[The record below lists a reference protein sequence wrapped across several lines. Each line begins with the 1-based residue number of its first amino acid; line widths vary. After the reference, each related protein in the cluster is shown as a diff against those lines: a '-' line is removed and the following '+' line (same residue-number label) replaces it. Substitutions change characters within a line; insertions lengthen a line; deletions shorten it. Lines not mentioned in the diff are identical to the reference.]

1 MDIAI
6 QACYTLFTGVTKV
19 FPIPFNFSPLYSY
32 SSYIFVNNKRSYI
45 SCLLMIV
52 LLIITDLILSLTN
65 HDYPFPGWFWLYAHP
80 IHILNGYLAKYI
92 IKENDQ
98 IVNIG
103 VTCSLTSM
111 NFFFLS
117 NLGYFFVN

>member
-6 QACYTLFTGVTKV
+6 QVCYTLFTGVTRL
-19 FPIPFNFSPLYSY
+19 FPIPFNFSPVYSY

-45 SCLLMIV
+45 SSLLMIV
-52 LLIITDLILSLTN
+52 LLIITDFILSLMY
-65 HDYPFPGWFWLYAHP
+65 DGYPFPGWYCLYVYP
-80 IHILNGYLAKYI
+80 IHLMNGYLAKYI

-98 IVNIG
+98 IINIG